1 MHWIKTFKILSEK
14 KKQTLN
20 SCWLH
25 LYSFFCNI
33 LWAGTFSWQ
42 QIYSYRIHLDKSL
55 ISSAYLIQIIC
66 WIIFELL
73 AESIRC
79 FCLISQITILDWRR
93 SPFVTVCY
101 ISLVLR
107 VQRMTHY
114 REKNWSISLDLHLP
128 SMCQST
134 GFMIHSK
141 RHTSS
146 TTESLVIHV
155 QTSNPFLILF
165 HCRSWEFVQLNH
177 KLCGK

>member
-1 MHWIKTFKILSEK
+1 MK
-14 KKQTLN
+14 KKKNKTLN

-107 VQRMTHY
+107 VP
-114 REKNWSISLDLHLP
+114 KNDTLQGKKLIHLTRSP
-128 SMCQST
+128 SA
-134 GFMIHSK
+134 F
-141 RHTSS
+141 
-146 TTESLVIHV
+146 HV
-155 QTSNPFLILF
+155 PKHRIYDPLQKTYLQHHWVSCYPCTNI
-165 HCRSWEFVQLNH
+165 
-177 KLCGK
+177 